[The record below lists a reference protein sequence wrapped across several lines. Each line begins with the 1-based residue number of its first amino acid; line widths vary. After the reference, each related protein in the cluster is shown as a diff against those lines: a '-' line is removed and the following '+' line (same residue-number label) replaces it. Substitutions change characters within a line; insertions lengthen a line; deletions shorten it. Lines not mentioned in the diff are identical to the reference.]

1 MDKKV
6 TISDIARDA
15 GVSLA
20 TVSRVLNQKGAVRES
35 TGSRGARLGAEAGL

>member
-35 TGSRGARLGAEAGL
+35 TGSRRCV